1 MIQGLAGSLHVSCCA
16 NLNKL
21 DPYCSI
27 SVSHSPAKV
36 LLAPLIQNL
45 QLVSKTTLC
54 CSSLAGLHSARLIM
68 LATSFVYIL
77 PSFLVSLWTGSFQN
91 IILFSAVLHRLWVSH
106 LWFLS
111 IIQNH
116 LDPFHS
122 AFIFF
127 SCWLL
132 GWNLGSITFFYG
144 KNLIRWFIIVFLS
157 YSLCLRHSS
166 GQLCCLSI

>member
-45 QLVSKTTLC
+45 QLVSRTTLC

-106 LWFLS
+106 LPVYNSKSFGSFSLR
-111 IIQNH
+111 IH
-116 LDPFHS
+116 
-122 AFIFF
+122 FF

-157 YSLCLRHSS
+157 YSLCLLHSS